1 MNISKPSPT
10 ATLPP
15 THTAECETL
24 RALSLQR
31 ACREPAASSQ
41 GWPAPPH
48 TPLCPRRPTQRGQC
62 PSPGRRARWKWR
74 LRIEGLAGAPGQGL
88 LSEITLVEMAPPAAL
103 LTAGPHQPTRG
114 ALVKELRQGRA
125 GFICHPCQSS
135 QNSLSQLPL
144 RTGTPLHPPPTIVT
158 SSAWQHGEDLSVLY
172 PGSAVAETLHVV
184 CQVWLDVWVVGE
196 GKGMHN

>member
-144 RTGTPLHPPPTIVT
+144 RTGTPPAPPAHHRDI
-158 SSAWQHGEDLSVLY
+158 LSLATWGGFVCSLPWLCCSRDSPCCV
-172 PGSAVAETLHVV
+172 PGMAG
-184 CQVWLDVWVVGE
+184 CVG
-196 GKGMHN
+196 GWGRQGDA